1 MSNRVPTLADEVR
14 YLHDSLFSKSEP
26 LDEKIVERYEAAHLR
41 LFPDEHR
48 TTVTRVVARRL
59 DVEAVE
65 FALRRRR
72 LCPELTRKIQILCYL
87 LEVRANY
94 HNDFIATRREP
105 VRAILV
111 FLGRIPAAGWKL
123 LKGECLIRLHGLL

>member
-1 MSNRVPTLADEVR
+1 MSNRVPTLAEEVR
-14 YLHDSLFSKSEP
+14 YLYDSLFSKSEP
-26 LDEKIVERYEAAHLR
+26 LDEKIVDRYEAAHR
-41 LFPDEHR
+41 MLFPDELR
-48 TTVTRVVARRL
+48 TIVTRVVARRL

-94 HNDFIATRREP
+94 HNDFIATRRER

-111 FLGRIPAAGWKL
+111 LLGRLPFSGWKL
-123 LKGECLIRLHGLL
+123 LKGECLIRLYGLL

>member
-1 MSNRVPTLADEVR
+1 MSNRVPTLAEEAR
-14 YLHDSLFSKSEP
+14 YLHDSLFSKSGP
-26 LDEKIVERYEAAHLR
+26 LDEKVVERYEAAHR
-41 LFPDEHR
+41 ILFPGEHQ
-48 TTVTRVVARRL
+48 TTVTQVVARRL

-72 LCPELTRKIQILCYL
+72 QCPELTRKIQILCYL

-111 FLGRIPAAGWKL
+111 ILGRIPAAGWKL
-123 LKGECLIRLHGLL
+123 LKGECLIRLYGLL